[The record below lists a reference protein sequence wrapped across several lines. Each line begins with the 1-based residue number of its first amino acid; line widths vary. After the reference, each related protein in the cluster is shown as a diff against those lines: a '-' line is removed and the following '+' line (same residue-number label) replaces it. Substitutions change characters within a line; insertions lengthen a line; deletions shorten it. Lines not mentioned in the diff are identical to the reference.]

1 MSQVAKSA
9 SAFVRAFLAILAL
22 ELEDMVVRLVRPPK
36 LAGVHGYRWTVRLGI
51 SVDVKCPAS
60 RLAWRARICPG
71 AEAAKRALDQIKGLP
86 AGIVDP
92 TNLLLAELVYLERA
106 EKLAHKA
113 VTERL
118 VAVVRSKNASP
129 TWTDV
134 RTVLLDFDR
143 AGLRGLVQDLY
154 TASKDN
160 RAFLHARLG
169 LGHDQLQPFKANI
182 STWICPDLM
191 NNQSVSVS
199 KAKKAIAD
207 YKKAI
212 GRPEGMAELSI
223 FYCEE
228 AFGFLESCSMEDES
242 YFAALIRMYGRSLEF
257 VSNLPAA
264 ERATY
269 RGRLD
274 KLRSR
279 GSHVG
284 WGVQD
289 ELNSLWYASALDEQQ
304 SE

>member
-1 MSQVAKSA
+1 
-9 SAFVRAFLAILAL
+9 
-22 ELEDMVVRLVRPPK
+22 MVVRLVRPPK

-51 SVDVKCPAS
+51 SVDVKS
-60 RLAWRARICPG
+60 F
-71 AEAAKRALDQIKGLP
+71 AE
-86 AGIVDP
+86 V
-92 TNLLLAELVYLERA
+92 VYLERA
-106 EKLAHKA
+106 EKLAHKT
-113 VTERL
+113 VIERL

-129 TWTDV
+129 TWNDV

-212 GRPEGMAELSI
+212 GRPEGMAELSV

-228 AFGFLESCSMEDES
+228 AFGFLESCSMGDES
-242 YFAALIRMYGRSLEF
+242 YFAALVRMYRRSLEF
-257 VSNLPAA
+257 VSSLPAA

-269 RGRLD
+269 LERLD

-279 GSHVG
+279 GSPRRLG
-284 WGVQD
+284 G
-289 ELNSLWYASALDEQQ
+289 SG
-304 SE
+304 

>member
-1 MSQVAKSA
+1 
-9 SAFVRAFLAILAL
+9 
-22 ELEDMVVRLVRPPK
+22 MVHRK
-36 LAGVHGYRWTVRLGI
+36 
-51 SVDVKCPAS
+51 K
-60 RLAWRARICPG
+60 
-71 AEAAKRALDQIKGLP
+71 
-86 AGIVDP
+86 
-92 TNLLLAELVYLERA
+92 
-106 EKLAHKA
+106 
-113 VTERL
+113 
-118 VAVVRSKNASP
+118 ASP
-129 TWTDV
+129 NCNDV
-134 RTVLLDFDR
+134 RTALLEFDR

-182 STWICPDLM
+182 SSWICPDLM
-191 NNQSVSVS
+191 NNQAVSIS

-257 VSNLPAA
+257 VSNLPAV

-269 RGRLD
+269 LERLVIIVSRR
-274 KLRSR
+274 LRAIAQSR
-279 GSHVG
+279 CAPARCAGARAERPVADREDNDSV
-284 WGVQD
+284 VARSTRSPSV
-289 ELNSLWYASALDEQQ
+289 LLACKT
-304 SE
+304 